1 MVMLCTAF
9 VYLGQWG
16 RRNAHVSEWCVRCA
30 CSSAEVKGGTGAAHM
45 GIVEV
50 ALKATMVQGLW
61 AR

>member
-1 MVMLCTAF
+1 MCAV
-9 VYLGQWG
+9 
-16 RRNAHVSEWCVRCA
+16 CVCA
-30 CSSAEVKGGTGAAHM
+30 CSGAEVKGGLGGAGVAHM